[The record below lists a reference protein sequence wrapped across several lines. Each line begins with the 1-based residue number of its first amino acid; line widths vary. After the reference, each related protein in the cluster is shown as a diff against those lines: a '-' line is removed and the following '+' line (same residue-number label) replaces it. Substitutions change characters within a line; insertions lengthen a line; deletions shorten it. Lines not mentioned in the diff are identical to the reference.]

1 MDKEEPKIRVK
12 VDREACQT
20 AATCLM
26 YQLKEDCEMYVLDDD
41 SIAEIKT
48 VDGQSVSDE
57 WVELKNV
64 AGYDPQKKDKMREIA
79 LESAK
84 NCPFNAILV
93 EEDGKII
100 WPKEL

>member
-1 MDKEEPKIRVK
+1 MSEEQKQIRVK

-20 AATCLM
+20 AAICLM
-26 YQLKEDCEMYVLDDD
+26 YQLKEEREMYVLDDD

-48 VDGQSVSDE
+48 EAGESVSDE
-57 WVELKNV
+57 WVDLNEV
-64 AGYDPQKKDKMREIA
+64 AGYDPQNHAKMREIA

-93 EEDGKII
+93 EEGGKVI
-100 WPKEL
+100 WPEEL